1 MSFLFD
7 IAASLLYIVYPPRC
21 PLCGNFQAE
30 EFTLCEECSVRVI
43 RVDSDPDISQLGAV
57 YLDSCVSC
65 FAFEGRVR
73 GCVHSFKYG
82 EAINLAGF
90 IGREICSRID
100 RAGDFDIIIP
110 VPLHSRKL
118 KLRGYNQAALIA
130 EAVSRRSGKR
140 TVKKVLKRTR
150 NDSPQ
155 AILHRAE
162 RIKNI
167 KSSFSISKRAE
178 GVVRGKKILLVDDVM
193 TTGATLN
200 ECAKILKGAGAAVV
214 VGVTFARAVI

>member
-7 IAASLLYIVYPPRC
+7 VAASLLRIVYPPRC
-21 PLCGNFQAE
+21 PLCGNFQTE
-30 EFTLCEECSVRVI
+30 ELTICDECSARAI
-43 RVDSDPDISQLGAV
+43 RVDAGPDISQLGAV
-57 YLDSCVSC
+57 YLDSCISC
-65 FAFEGRVR
+65 FAFEGGVR

-90 IGREICSRID
+90 IGREIHSKLRQTEE
-100 RAGDFDIIIP
+100 FDMIIP

-130 EAVSRRSGKR
+130 EIVSKRSGKR
-140 TVKKVLKRTR
+140 AEKNLLKRIR

-155 AILHRAE
+155 ATLHRVE
-162 RIKNI
+162 RIRNV
-167 KSSFSISKRAE
+167 KSSFAISKRAE
-178 GVVRGKKILLVDDVM
+178 GVVRGKRILLVDDVM

-200 ECAKILKGAGAAVV
+200 ECAKILKKAGAAVV
-214 VGVTFARAVI
+214 VGITFARATI